1 MTGSGGM
8 ATTIGNYLFNPGACA
23 GEETQPQRFIDPA
36 ISRVEIRPILFNS
49 AA

>member
-8 ATTIGNYLFNPGACA
+8 ATTIGNYLFNPGACV
-23 GEETQPQRFIDPA
+23 GEGKPPPVWRPRF
-36 ISRVEIRPILFNS
+36 SRVEIRPILFNS